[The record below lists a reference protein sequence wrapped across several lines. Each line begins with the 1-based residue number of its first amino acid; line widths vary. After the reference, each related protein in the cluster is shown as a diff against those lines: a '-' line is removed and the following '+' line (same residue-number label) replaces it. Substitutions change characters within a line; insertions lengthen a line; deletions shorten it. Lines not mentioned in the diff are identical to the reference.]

1 MTPPSSNYRIVK
13 SFLHVTYTLRILY
26 VIQTRITRTQSP
38 CSYELEKLASNDDA
52 YEVPLEDILGR
63 ALYILYMT
71 HSYVVFIRVI
81 RTTCVYNDT

>member
-26 VIQTRITRTQSP
+26 VIQTRMTLTQSP
-38 CSYELEKLASNDDA
+38 CSYELEKLTSSDDA

-63 ALYILYMT
+63 ARSLYLIYDSLIRRVHT
-71 HSYVVFIRVI
+71 SY
-81 RTTCVYNDT
+81 